1 MCGPPV
7 CPAARERAP
16 VVFKRPGTGRSD
28 GSGVQPHGS
37 FALVSAEPSMRVLPA
52 PAELVPNP
60 AALAH
65 RVALAL
71 PDVLLSDA
79 LAYALR
85 DKGFTVTTCPCS
97 KVSTHVSGR
106 ADMVVVLEPSLDAL
120 GRCAQL
126 EELRAGCDSA
136 RVVAITDEVSRPVA
150 RAVVRYRLDGL
161 ILRSRPLGEAVR
173 VLRSVSAG
181 SSVFPPGL
189 TTLLRDD
196 ETRTDVLSDR
206 QREVLALLSAGHSN
220 PQIAARLHISLN
232 TVKFHVR
239 VIYERLGVHSRVAAA
254 AYQQN
259 GQ

>member
-1 MCGPPV
+1 
-7 CPAARERAP
+7 
-16 VVFKRPGTGRSD
+16 
-28 GSGVQPHGS
+28 
-37 FALVSAEPSMRVLPA
+37 MRVLPVPVELA
-52 PAELVPNP
+52 PDPK
-60 AALAH
+60 ALAH

-71 PDVLLSDA
+71 PDVLFSDA

-85 DKGFTVTTCPCS
+85 DKGFIVTTCTS
-97 KVSTHVSGR
+97 LKVSTHVRGR
-106 ADMVVVLEPSLDAL
+106 ADVVTVLDPSPDAL
-120 GRCAQL
+120 GHCAQL
-126 EELRAGCDSA
+126 EQLRAGCDSA
-136 RVVAITDEVSRPVA
+136 RVVAIVDEVSRRVA
-150 RAVVRYRLDGL
+150 RAVVHYRLDGL

-196 ETRTDVLSDR
+196 ETRTDGLSDR

-220 PQIAARLHISLN
+220 PQIAALLHISLN

-254 AYQQN
+254 AYQQHSN
-259 GQ
+259 